1 MQRLFIISLLLLLCG
16 GFSDLY
22 CQTRPADSQ
31 VGRGS
36 SNDPAKL
43 KEQLAQA
50 TDKKERYSILFQLTK
65 VLTKDEAEQAID
77 YGKDAVDVAESIG
90 DRQLIADASYALAL
104 AYERDRNLGKTEA
117 WLKTTTR
124 HAMAV
129 KDANLILRAVDKR
142 TRMATRDRNYRRATE
157 INREALDFF
166 TQDGNDIASLRAE
179 AEGERSR
186 LEKMAND
193 LARRRAQLQDE
204 LEILQEEQEIL
215 EEENDQLLTANERR
229 KKQLEQKQEELS
241 QVEQE
246 KVEVEERMA
255 VSEAQVASLSR
266 EALEKQAAVDR
277 VERELAEQELA
288 ASQAE
293 LRAAEAEVA
302 QNESENLR
310 NYAIGIGSI
319 LLLLS
324 GLLYTRFVSKRRDAK
339 ALAASNAEL
348 AESRERSDE
357 LLLNILPANIAEEL
371 KQNGK
376 AAARKFED
384 TTILFS
390 DFVNFTSISEKLGP
404 EDLVKELDV
413 CFRAFDEI
421 VDQYDDVE
429 KIKTIGDAYMVAH
442 GLDNRKSI
450 PVNLIEAAKQMQ
462 EFLARRGE
470 ERTRLG
476 LPYFTSRIGLHT
488 GPVVAGVVGVR
499 KFAYDVWGDTVNT
512 AARVENQCEPGRIN
526 VSETT
531 YRLIK
536 YQFEC
541 QYRGKVMAKNK
552 GYIDMYYVN
561 L

>member
-1 MQRLFIISLLLLLCG
+1 MQRLLIISLILLLG
-16 GFSDLY
+16 GIPDLLA
-22 CQTRPADSQ
+22 Q
-31 VGRGS
+31 S
-36 SNDPAKL
+36 SNNPTTL
-43 KEQLAQA
+43 KEQLEKA
-50 TDKKERYSILFQLTK
+50 TDKQERYALLYQLTK
-65 VLTKDEAEQAID
+65 VLTKNEAEQAIE

-129 KDANLILRAVDKR
+129 KDANLILNAVDKR
-142 TRMATRDRNYRRATE
+142 TRMATRNRNYRRATE

-166 TQDGNDIASLRAE
+166 TQEGNDIGTLRAE
-179 AEGERSR
+179 AQGERSR
-186 LEKMAND
+186 LEKMANT
-193 LARRRAQLQDE
+193 LAKRRSQLEDE

-215 EEENDQLLTANERR
+215 EEENDQLLSVNERR
-229 KKQLEQKQEELS
+229 KRQLQEKQEELS

-255 VSEAQVASLSR
+255 ESQAQVALLSR
-266 EALEKQAAVDR
+266 SALEKQAAVDR

-302 QNESENLR
+302 QNQSENLR
-310 NYAIGIGSI
+310 NYAIGIGLL

-324 GLLYTRFVSKRRDAK
+324 ALLYYRFVSKRRDAK
-339 ALAASNAEL
+339 ALATSNAEL
-348 AESRERSDE
+348 AESRQRSDE
-357 LLLNILPANIAEEL
+357 LLLNILPAAIADEL
-371 KQNGK
+371 KENGK

-390 DFVNFTSISEKLGP
+390 DFVNFTSISEQLGP

-413 CFRAFDEI
+413 CFRAFDQI
-421 VDQYDDVE
+421 VDSYPDVE
-429 KIKTIGDAYMVAH
+429 KIKTIGDAYMIAH

-450 PVNLIEAAKQMQ
+450 PSNLIEVAKQMQ
-462 EFLARRGE
+462 AFLT
-470 ERTRLG
+470 ERSNKRKQLG
-476 LPYFTSRIGLHT
+476 LPFFTARVGLHT
-488 GPVVAGVVGVR
+488 GPVVAGVVGVK
-499 KFAYDVWGDTVNT
+499 KFSYDVWGDTVNT
-512 AARVENQCEPGRIN
+512 AARIESQCEPGRIN

-531 YRLIK
+531 YRLVK
-536 YQFEC
+536 YQFDCE
-541 QYRGKVMAKNK
+541 YRGKVKAKNK
-552 GYIDMYYVN
+552 GYIDMYYVG
-561 L
+561 